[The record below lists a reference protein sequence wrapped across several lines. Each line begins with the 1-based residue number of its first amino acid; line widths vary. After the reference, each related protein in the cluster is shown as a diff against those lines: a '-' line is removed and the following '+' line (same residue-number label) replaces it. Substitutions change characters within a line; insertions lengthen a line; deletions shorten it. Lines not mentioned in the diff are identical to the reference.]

1 MWPFQP
7 DPVRPISP
15 SVQTIYIFL
24 QVFRSTVDTC
34 CDPYLYLAFAIQTKV
49 DVDMDKK
56 AKVTRN
62 TIVEEKPDTLLVSMN
77 LTHSETL

>member
-1 MWPFQP
+1 
-7 DPVRPISP
+7 
-15 SVQTIYIFL
+15 
-24 QVFRSTVDTC
+24 
-34 CDPYLYLAFAIQTKV
+34 
-49 DVDMDKK
+49 MDKK